1 MRVMMTRK
9 DRAKQFMPFDAMKG
23 LQEALR
29 DREERHSRV
38 ERHDISEEQQMQNSE
53 AIKRLEKHS
62 RVELDYYRAFH
73 DIHAEGEVTEINIAY
88 RYLKLDNEK
97 ICFEDIYR
105 IKAIDMAYGTN
116 REKEKA
122 AFL

>member
-1 MRVMMTRK
+1 MMTRK

-38 ERHDISEEQQMQNSE
+38 ARHDISEEQQMQNSE
-53 AIKRLEKHS
+53 VILQLGKRS
-62 RVELDYYRAFH
+62 RVAMDFYRAFH
-73 DIHAEGEVTEINIAY
+73 DIHEEGVITEISLAY
-88 RYLKLDNEK
+88 RYLKLNNEK

-105 IKAIDMAYGTN
+105 IEVTDIEQGTN
-116 REKEKA
+116 REKEQV
-122 AFL
+122 AFF